1 MCGTEPY
8 TRDMALTSSTPTEDV
23 DAPSDRRPRRQVG
36 ADKRREPQPCVPR
49 SPDRRWISAA
59 RFAIVLT
66 LSAWTAYT
74 IDQVLRLVNGSPSW
88 RGWVETLVYFAVV
101 TLLTASSLAYLI
113 ARLGYLYRTRDH
125 HRVPR
130 ATIDDFFTGSEPSL
144 TVLVP
149 SYREDARIIRQTLL
163 AAALQEY
170 PDLRIVLL
178 VDDPPNPTNARELEL
193 LEGARAL
200 PLEVERLLSAPR
212 QRFTAALDA
221 FERRPST
228 RPRDLR
234 RLAEHYLEA
243 ATWLTTTGADLDRV
257 DHSDDFLV
265 NEVFGRLA
273 AEMVEVADALV
284 DAADAGVALSERRA
298 LQLHRRLAWTFTAD
312 LTAFERKQYVSL
324 SNEPNKAMNLNSYI
338 GLMGRRFRE
347 QDTSGG
353 KVLIEVR
360 RGQYDLEVL
369 DPDYV
374 LTLDADSM
382 LLPEYCLRLVHH
394 MELPESA
401 KVAVAQTPYSS
412 FPGAPTRIERISGAT
427 TDLQHIVHQGL
438 TRHGA
443 TFWVGANAV
452 LRKSALDELCEV
464 DMEDGLPIRRYI
476 QDRTP
481 IEDTES
487 SIDIRLR
494 GWQLYNF
501 PERLSYSATPPDFG
515 SLCIQRQ
522 RWANGGLN
530 MLSKYRRLVRGG
542 GSAGAISIG
551 EALLRLNYLAAIAWA
566 SLGLFI
572 LLVYPFDDR
581 LISPIALL
589 AALPFFVA
597 MSTDLR
603 RCGYRRTDVF
613 RVYGFNLLLLAV
625 NTAGVLRSIAQ
636 SIGGQ
641 RLAFA
646 RTPKVKHRTVA
657 PLTFIIVPYLIV
669 VLSAWTLWRDL
680 ATDSYTHAAF
690 AASNALL
697 TLYALVAFV
706 GIRYSLADVWFNVVD
721 KLYVEDRNSAAE
733 ADPDWV
739 SVLYFGSAETSTS
752 SSVSS
757 TVAALAL
764 VDQEPSEVDNLI
776 EAPRVD
782 AGSPVSPADRPVTPA
797 RRSLRDRLIGR
808 RTPRRTGGTSDSQ
821 AALVQALSE
830 LVRDTGAT
838 VEIRLDDQVFSIT
851 SDQPA
856 VDLRSRDHGNQPS
869 VPTAPTGATS

>member
-1 MCGTEPY
+1 MTTTDSP
-8 TRDMALTSSTPTEDV
+8 TSGDLEVRP
-23 DAPSDRRPRRQVG
+23 ARGPRRQIG
-36 ADKRREPQPCVPR
+36 ADKRKVPQPCVPR
-49 SPDRRWISAA
+49 SPDRRWISTA
-59 RFAIVLT
+59 RFAILLT
-66 LSAWTAYT
+66 VAAWSAYA
-74 IDQVLRLVNGSPSW
+74 IDQVVRLATGSASW
-88 RGWVETLVYFAVV
+88 RGWIETLAYFIVV

-113 ARLGYLYRTRDH
+113 TRLGYLYRTRDH

-130 ATIDDFFTGSEPSL
+130 ATIDNFFSDSEPTL

-178 VDDPPNPTNARELEL
+178 VDDPPNPTTAGELEL
-193 LEGARAL
+193 LENARAVPGWVQGL
-200 PLEVERLLSAPR
+200 LETPR
-212 QRFTAALDA
+212 RRFAGALEA
-221 FERRPST
+221 FERRPADATT
-228 RPRDLR
+228 RPKDLR

-243 ATWLTTTGADLDRV
+243 ATWLTTTAGELEQV
-257 DHSDDFLV
+257 DHSDEFLA

-273 AEMVEVADALV
+273 AEMVEVANALV
-284 DAADAGVALSERRA
+284 DAADEGVALSERRV
-298 LQLHRRLAWTFTAD
+298 LQLHRRLVWTFTAN
-312 LTAFERKQYVSL
+312 LSEFERKQYVSL

-347 QDTSGG
+347 QETSGG
-353 KVLIEVR
+353 RVLIEVR
-360 RGQYDLEVL
+360 TGTYDLEVP

-382 LLPEYCLRLVHH
+382 LLPEYALRLVHH

-401 KVAVAQTPYSS
+401 NLAVAQTPYSA

-427 TDLQHIVHQGL
+427 TDLQHIVHQGM

-452 LRKSALDELCEV
+452 LRKSALDEICEI

-530 MLSKYRRLVRGG
+530 MLSKYRRLVRRGG
-542 GSAGAISIG
+542 NPATTVSLG
-551 EALLRLNYLAAIAWA
+551 EAFLRLNYLAAIAWA

-589 AALPFFVA
+589 AAVPFFVA
-597 MSTDLR
+597 MSTDLH

-625 NTAGVLRSIAQ
+625 NTAGVIRSIAQ

-657 PLTFIIVPYLIV
+657 PLSFIVIPYLIV
-669 VLSAWTLWRDL
+669 ILSAWTLWRDL
-680 ATDSYTHAAF
+680 NSNSFTHAAF
-690 AASNALL
+690 AASNAVL

-706 GIRYSLADVWFNVVD
+706 GIRYSLADLWINIVD
-721 KLYVEDRNSAAE
+721 KLFVEEKRQVPES
-733 ADPDWV
+733 DPDWV
-739 SVLYFGSAETSTS
+739 SVLYFGSAETMKS
-752 SSVSS
+752 SSVNS

-764 VDQEPSEVDNLI
+764 IDREPSEVDNLI
-776 EAPRVD
+776 AAPPMDDHSAESRRERHH
-782 AGSPVSPADRPVTPA
+782 GSG
-797 RRSLRDRLIGR
+797 RRSLRDRVLR
-808 RTPRRTGGTSDSQ
+808 RRATRRSDDPSDSHAALVKAFSEFVQDTGGTLEVRLNDRVLSMGSDPPMIDLRASNPQ
-821 AALVQALSE
+821 VESST
-830 LVRDTGAT
+830 DSTHTGA
-838 VEIRLDDQVFSIT
+838 
-851 SDQPA
+851 
-856 VDLRSRDHGNQPS
+856 
-869 VPTAPTGATS
+869 ATTP